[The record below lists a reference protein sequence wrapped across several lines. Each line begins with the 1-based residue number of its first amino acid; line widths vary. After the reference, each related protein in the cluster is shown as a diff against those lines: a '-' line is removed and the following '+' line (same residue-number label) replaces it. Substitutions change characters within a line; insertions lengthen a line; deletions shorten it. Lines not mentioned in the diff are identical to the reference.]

1 MHIACDH
8 PMTRLTHTDCN
19 APLPLRN
26 IYEPMFIRYGVSI
39 VFNGHDHNY
48 QRTYPMNNYKRDTCG
63 PVHIV
68 LGNGER
74 AGWLAGHCQPFITQY
89 LIRPCGDSG
98 WSFFLW
104 VECN

>member
-1 MHIACDH
+1 MFS
-8 PMTRLTHTDCN
+8 
-19 APLPLRN
+19 PLRN
-26 IYEPMFIRYGVSI
+26 IYEPLFIRYSVSL

-74 AGWLAGHCQPFITQY
+74 AGWALQSAMHCWITCILGPRSRRLDATHGTPCHACRLVTCYGQSLALAH
-89 LIRPCGDSG
+89 
-98 WSFFLW
+98 
-104 VECN
+104 V